1 MLNFKKI
8 IGSFAAIALLSFT
21 SGAFAADSVADIKLA
36 IDKTIAK
43 VEETVAALE
52 KGDDNKKVADM
63 IVEARQLQKGISTSD
78 SKVSMKRS
86 QSNHKLVLA
95 RTSINDGDTKTAGD
109 LLKEA
114 LAGYKEVKEK
124 FDATH

>member
-1 MLNFKKI
+1 MNIIKI
-8 IGSFAAIALLSFT
+8 LLYLVVIGFASSSPIAY
-21 SGAFAADSVADIKLA
+21 AADNPSEIKAALEQTVAKLEA
-36 IDKTIAK
+36 A
-43 VEETVAALE
+43 VAALG
-52 KGDDNKKVADM
+52 KGEDGKKIADM

-95 RTSINDGDTKTAGD
+95 RTSINEGDLKAGGE

-114 LAGYKEVKEK
+114 LAGYKEVQEK
-124 FDATH
+124 FNAAH